1 MLIIHKSFEIYFELK
16 NNFEFM
22 TKEKL
27 DMLIALNMN
36 FIIDFENIKNIA
48 KEKNIINFFKN
59 IFFND
64 C

>member
-1 MLIIHKSFEIYFELK
+1 
-16 NNFEFM
+16 M

-48 KEKNIINFFKN
+48 KEKNIINFFSTS
-59 IFFND
+59 FFYEE
-64 C
+64 